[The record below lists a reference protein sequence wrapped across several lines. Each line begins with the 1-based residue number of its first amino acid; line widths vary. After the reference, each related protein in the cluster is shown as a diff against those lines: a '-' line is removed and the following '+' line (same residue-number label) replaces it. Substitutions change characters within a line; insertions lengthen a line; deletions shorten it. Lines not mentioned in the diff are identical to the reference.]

1 MVWLLISSLIRKW
14 PTIVEL
20 RYAKQSREHQPEL
33 RIKYLQHALP
43 AWWWETLRKSTFSRA
58 SDYATKPIKSSLL
71 TDDILVISSV
81 ASSITS
87 SVVSLINLIGNDRWL
102 NWLVMSL
109 IRTGRLLLLE
119 SAMPKNTWKMEPER
133 RIKNIFNTSY
143 QLGDGKRCAKFCLL
157 VRKHMQKM
165 MNSYLVVINDLPAVA
180 SSLALSIV
188 SSVVST
194 GSFNR

>member
-1 MVWLLISSLIRKW
+1 MTDYSWTPLRKTISGTPTRTSHKISSARATSLVMGNVAQKYVFSCVRLCNKADKIIITNGWHTGNFIGSFIDNFIGSFLNQSDRQRSM
-14 PTIVEL
+14 IEL
-20 RYAKQSREHQPEL
+20 TGDVLDPYRTFAAIGVRYTK
-33 RIKYLQHALP
+33 KYLEDGA
-43 AWWWETLRKSTFSRA
+43 R
-58 SDYATKPIKSSLL
+58 
-71 TDDILVISSV
+71 
-81 ASSITS
+81 TS
-87 SVVSLINLIGNDRWL
+87 H
-102 NWLVMSL
+102 
-109 IRTGRLLLLE
+109 
-119 SAMPKNTWKMEPER
+119 
-133 RIKNIFNTSY
+133 KNIFNTSY

>member
-1 MVWLLISSLIRKW
+1 
-14 PTIVEL
+14 
-20 RYAKQSREHQPEL
+20 
-33 RIKYLQHALP
+33 
-43 AWWWETLRKSTFSRA
+43 
-58 SDYATKPIKSSLL
+58 
-71 TDDILVISSV
+71 
-81 ASSITS
+81 
-87 SVVSLINLIGNDRWL
+87 
-102 NWLVMSL
+102 
-109 IRTGRLLLLE
+109 
-119 SAMPKNTWKMEPER
+119 MPKNTWKMEPER

-143 QLGDGKRCAKFCLL
+143 QLGDGKRCAKLCLL